1 MWSEIIPQAMKKIF
15 LLVAVIAAMAL
26 GACKTT
32 EANYKAAY
40 EAAKIQQR
48 ESADIDS
55 TIYGKIRRQG
65 TTMKLAVGAD
75 TLPIRTEAIG
85 YTDGGGVSRET
96 VKRYNIVVGQFKQ
109 VFNARQMRERLMA
122 GGYPDAFII
131 HTREPLYYVVTQTV
145 ATPKEALAA
154 YERVKGDRTIVLRD
168 PLPFV
173 LRPAHLAR

>member
-1 MWSEIIPQAMKKIF
+1 MKKIF
-15 LLVAVIAAMAL
+15 LFVAVVAAMAL

-48 ESADIDS
+48 QSADIDS
-55 TIYGKIRRQG
+55 TIYGKVRRQG
-65 TTMKLAVGAD
+65 TMIQLSVGQD

-85 YTDGGGVSRET
+85 YTDGGGASRET
-96 VKRYNIVVGQFKQ
+96 VRKYNIVVGQFKQ

-122 GGYPDAFII
+122 GGYPDAFIV

-145 ATPKEALAA
+145 DTPEEALAA
-154 YERVKGDRTIVLRD
+154 YDKVKTDKNIVLRD

>member
-1 MWSEIIPQAMKKIF
+1 MKKIF
-15 LLVAVIAAMAL
+15 LFVAVVAAMAL

-48 ESADIDS
+48 QSADIDA
-55 TIYGKIRRQG
+55 TIYGKVRRQG
-65 TTMKLAVGAD
+65 TMMQLSVGQD

-85 YTDGGGVSRET
+85 YTDGGGASRET
-96 VKRYNIVVGQFKQ
+96 VRKYNIVVGQFKQ

-122 GGYPDAFII
+122 GGYPDAFIV

-145 ATPKEALAA
+145 DTPEEALAA
-154 YERVKGDRTIVLRD
+154 YDKVKTDKNIVLRD

>member
-1 MWSEIIPQAMKKIF
+1 MKTSEAFWQFLPAGLNELFEMVRFEKTDQSYDIWLDEKKKLSDEDYRNPNI
-15 LLVAVIAAMAL
+15 VA
-26 GACKTT
+26 
-32 EANYKAAY
+32 
-40 EAAKIQQR
+40 R
-48 ESADIDS
+48 
-55 TIYGKIRRQG
+55 
-65 TTMKLAVGAD
+65 
-75 TLPIRTEAIG
+75 G
-85 YTDGGGVSRET
+85 YTASRET

-145 ATPKEALAA
+145 ATPEEALAA
-154 YERVKGDRTIVLRD
+154 YERVKADRNIVLRD

>member
-1 MWSEIIPQAMKKIF
+1 MKKIF
-15 LLVAVIAAMAL
+15 LFVAVVAAMAL

-48 ESADIDS
+48 QSADIDS
-55 TIYGKIRRQG
+55 TIYGKVRHQG
-65 TTMKLAVGAD
+65 TMMQLSVGQD

-85 YTDGGGVSRET
+85 YTDGGGASRET
-96 VKRYNIVVGQFKQ
+96 VRKYNIVVGQFKQ

-122 GGYPDAFII
+122 GGYPDAFIV

-145 ATPKEALAA
+145 DTPEEALAA
-154 YERVKGDRTIVLRD
+154 YDKVKTDKNIVLRD

>member
-1 MWSEIIPQAMKKIF
+1 MKNIF
-15 LLVAVIAAMAL
+15 LFVAVVAAMAL

-48 ESADIDS
+48 QSADIDS
-55 TIYGKIRRQG
+55 TIYGKVRRQG
-65 TTMKLAVGAD
+65 TMMQLSVGQD

-85 YTDGGGVSRET
+85 YTDGGGASRET
-96 VKRYNIVVGQFKQ
+96 VRKYNIVVGQFKQ

-122 GGYPDAFII
+122 GGYPDAFIV

-145 ATPKEALAA
+145 DTPEEALAA
-154 YERVKGDRTIVLRD
+154 YDKVKTDKNIVLRD

>member
-1 MWSEIIPQAMKKIF
+1 MKKIF
-15 LLVAVIAAMAL
+15 LFVAVVAAMAL

-48 ESADIDS
+48 QSADIDS
-55 TIYGKIRRQG
+55 TIYGKVRRQG
-65 TTMKLAVGAD
+65 TMMQLSVGQD
-75 TLPIRTEAIG
+75 TLHIRTEAIG
-85 YTDGGGVSRET
+85 YTDGGGASRET
-96 VKRYNIVVGQFKQ
+96 VRKYNIVVGQFKQ

-122 GGYPDAFII
+122 GGYPDAFIV

-145 ATPKEALAA
+145 DTPEEALAA
-154 YERVKGDRTIVLRD
+154 YDKVKTDKNIVLRD

>member
-1 MWSEIIPQAMKKIF
+1 MKKIF
-15 LLVAVIAAMAL
+15 LFVAVVAAMAL

-48 ESADIDS
+48 QSADIDS
-55 TIYGKIRRQG
+55 TIYVKVRRQG
-65 TTMKLAVGAD
+65 TMMQLSVGQD

-85 YTDGGGVSRET
+85 YTDGGGASRET
-96 VKRYNIVVGQFKQ
+96 VRKYNIVVGQFKQ

-122 GGYPDAFII
+122 GGYPDAFIV

-145 ATPKEALAA
+145 DTPEEALAA
-154 YERVKGDRTIVLRD
+154 YDKVKTDKNIVLRD